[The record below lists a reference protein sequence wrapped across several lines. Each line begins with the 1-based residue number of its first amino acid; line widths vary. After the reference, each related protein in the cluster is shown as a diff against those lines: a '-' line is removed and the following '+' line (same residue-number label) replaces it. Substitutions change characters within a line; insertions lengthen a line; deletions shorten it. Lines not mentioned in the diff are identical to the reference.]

1 MSGNRPLSTELH
13 TMSESPSPVKELAP
27 AIVQVSAVSKQ
38 FQAPDGHWFQALKEL
53 SLNIPAGRFT
63 TLLGPSGCGKT
74 TLLRL
79 IGGFEEPDAGVVIID
94 GVSMDGVAANKR
106 PTNTVFQHYGL
117 FPHMT
122 VAGNV
127 AYGLEIAGVDRR
139 EIQRRVQQALEMVRL
154 PEHGHRKVTQMS
166 GGQQQRVALARAI
179 VLQPKVLLLD
189 EPMAAL
195 DRKLRKEMQSE
206 LKRLQHEL
214 GIAFLCVTHDQEEA
228 LSMSDLVV
236 VMNQG
241 SIEQIG
247 VPEDIYER
255 PRTQFAARFVG
266 EASLLKARVTQRQG
280 GLTTLE
286 TLNGQQLQVNQLCAR
301 DEVTL
306 CVRPEKWHVPGA
318 DVNDIRVT
326 GLVQESTYLGGV
338 TQISALLASGE
349 SLIAHLPGRY
359 VPIQGES
366 ITLACTTHAALVLA
380 D

>member
-1 MSGNRPLSTELH
+1 M
-13 TMSESPSPVKELAP
+13 
-27 AIVQVSAVSKQ
+27 VQVSAVSKQ
-38 FQAPDGHWFQALKEL
+38 FQTPDGQWFQALKNV

-79 IGGFEEPDAGVVIID
+79 IGGFESPDAGVVIID
-94 GVSMDGVAANKR
+94 GVSMDGVPANQR

-127 AYGLEIAGVDRR
+127 AYGLEIAGVARR
-139 EIQRRVQQALEMVRL
+139 EIERRVQDALVMVRL
-154 PEHGHRKVTQMS
+154 PEHGKRKVAQLS

-241 SIEQIG
+241 GVEQIG

-255 PRTQFAARFVG
+255 PRTRFAARFVG
-266 EASLLKARVTQRQG
+266 EASLFKARVIQRSG
-280 GLTTLE
+280 GSSTLE
-286 TLNGQQLQVNQLCAR
+286 TPDGLQLVVDQPCPQ
-301 DEVTL
+301 DEVIL
-306 CVRPEKWHVPGA
+306 CVRPEKWHVPGTHA
-318 DVNDIRVT
+318 DEIRLT
-326 GLVQESTYLGGV
+326 GLVQESTYLGGF
-338 TQISALLASGE
+338 TQIAALLPSGE
-349 SLIAHLPGRY
+349 SLIAHLPGRHT
-359 VPIQGES
+359 PAKGEP
-366 ITLACTTHAALVLA
+366 ITLACARQAALVLT

>member
-1 MSGNRPLSTELH
+1 
-13 TMSESPSPVKELAP
+13 
-27 AIVQVSAVSKQ
+27 
-38 FQAPDGHWFQALKEL
+38 
-53 SLNIPAGRFT
+53 
-63 TLLGPSGCGKT
+63 
-74 TLLRL
+74 
-79 IGGFEEPDAGVVIID
+79 
-94 GVSMDGVAANKR
+94 
-106 PTNTVFQHYGL
+106 
-117 FPHMT
+117 MT

-127 AYGLEIAGVDRR
+127 AYGLEIAGMDRR

-266 EASLLKARVTQRQG
+266 EASLLKARVTQKHG

-286 TLNGQQLQVNQLCAR
+286 TLNGQRLQVSQVCPQ

-306 CVRPEKWHVPGA
+306 CVRPEKWHLPGT
-318 DVNDIRVT
+318 DLNEIRVT
-326 GLVQESTYLGGV
+326 GQVQESTYLGGV
-338 TQISALLASGE
+338 TQISALLPSGE

-359 VPIQGES
+359 VPTQGEP
-366 ITLACTTHAALVLA
+366 ITMACAPQAALVLA

>member
-1 MSGNRPLSTELH
+1 
-13 TMSESPSPVKELAP
+13 MSESRSPVQEPAP
-27 AIVQVSAVSKQ
+27 TIVQVSAVSKQ
-38 FQAPDGHWFQALKEL
+38 FRAPDGQWFQALKNV

-79 IGGFEEPDAGVVIID
+79 IGGFEEPDAGVVLID
-94 GVSMDGVAANKR
+94 GVSMDGVPANKR

-122 VAGNV
+122 VASNV

-154 PEHGHRKVTQMS
+154 PEHGNRKVVQMS

-241 SIEQIG
+241 CVEQIG
-247 VPEDIYER
+247 VPEEIYER

-266 EASLLKARVTQRQG
+266 EASLFKARVMQRNSG
-280 GLTTLE
+280 RTTLE
-286 TLNGQQLQVNQLCAR
+286 TINGQRLNVDQVCSR
-301 DEVTL
+301 DEVML
-306 CVRPEKWHVPGA
+306 CVRPEKWHAPGSEA
-318 DVNDIRVT
+318 DEIQVT

-338 TQISALLASGE
+338 TQIAALSSSGE
-349 SLIAHLPGRY
+349 SLIAHLPGRFA
-359 VPIQGES
+359 PAKGEPV
-366 ITLACTTHAALVLA
+366 TLACAMQAALVLA

>member
-1 MSGNRPLSTELH
+1 MSN
-13 TMSESPSPVKELAP
+13 
-27 AIVQVSAVSKQ
+27 IVQVSSVSKA
-38 FQAPDGHWFQALKEL
+38 FLAPDGRLIQALKNV

-79 IGGFEEPDAGVVIID
+79 IGGFEEPEAGDIEID
-94 GVSMDGVAANKR
+94 GVSMDKVPANKR

-127 AYGLEIAGVDRR
+127 AYGMEIAGVNHR
-139 EIQRRVQQALEMVRL
+139 EITKRVAQALDMVRL
-154 PEHGHRKVTQMS
+154 PDFGNRAVSQLS

-195 DRKLRKEMQSE
+195 DRKLRKEMQAE

-241 SIEQIG
+241 LIEQMG
-247 VPEDIYER
+247 TPRDIYDK
-255 PRTQFAARFVG
+255 PRTEFAARFVG
-266 EASLLKARVTQRQG
+266 EVSLFKA
-280 GLTTLE
+280 LTKERARGQTVLE
-286 TLNGQQLQVNQLCAR
+286 THGGARLVVNSENWPDYVQI
-301 DEVTL
+301 
-306 CVRPEKWHVPGA
+306 CVRPEKWRLPTS
-318 DVNDIRVT
+318 DVNEIQMT
-326 GLVQESTYLGGV
+326 GDVVESTYLGGSTRLELV
-338 TQISALLASGE
+338 MTGGE
-349 SLIAHLPGRY
+349 RLVANLTGQ
-359 VPIQGES
+359 VCPIEGETV
-366 ITLACTTHAALVLA
+366 TLACDPADFHVLA